1 MPRMMLDSRLGSIDR
16 HSPRS
21 KPNTNSAKRMSLVH
35 NYLPVPGLICRYVSE
50 GNDRKIRENESSAE
64 ETKAQIASANDAR
77 ATIDSTIA
85 TIQDELGRSESYRS
99 NINFNILDRGEIKQI
114 KDLKD
119 KIAEIDLDSMAKAR
133 KEFNVKYKDKMEEEK
148 KVADDVS
155 PGSSLC
161 LSRSIWRKPERRG
174 RLTPQWSL
182 ARGELV
188 QMTQNRKKMQST
200 MELDYKG
207 IDKQFKEQLI
217 KTKVSHFGLVNS
229 CVKS

>member
-16 HSPRS
+16 HSARS
-21 KPNTNSAKRMSLVH
+21 KPNTSSAKRMSLVRIS
-35 NYLPVPGLICRYVSE
+35 LPVPRLICRYVSE

-64 ETKAQIASANDAR
+64 EIKAQIASANDAR

-155 PGSSLC
+155 SVSL
-161 LSRSIWRKPERRG
+161 
-174 RLTPQWSL
+174 
-182 ARGELV
+182 V
-188 QMTQNRKKMQST
+188 
-200 MELDYKG
+200 
-207 IDKQFKEQLI
+207 
-217 KTKVSHFGLVNS
+217 
-229 CVKS
+229 